1 MTRYRPL
8 SHRHLRPDTRLC
20 VFDSGLSSPVGMDDN
35 ALKVMTDLRRV
46 PAATTHPEVSID
58 AAMQKMIHVGVRLL
72 FVLDDFGVVVG
83 IITARDILGE
93 KPVQIAAEKQI
104 PRDQVLVEDIMI
116 RRGRIEVLPYAEVAR
131 STVGDIVVTL
141 KEVGRQHALVEAEGS
156 VPEICGIFSI
166 SQIGRQLGVKIE
178 TTGTAQTFAE
188 LEKFLTQGDH

>member
-156 VPEICGIFSI
+156 VPEICGIFSR
-166 SQIGRQLGVKIE
+166 SEERR
-178 TTGTAQTFAE
+178 
-188 LEKFLTQGDH
+188 

>member
-8 SHRHLRPDTRLC
+8 SHHHLRPDTRLS
-20 VFDSGLSSPVGMDDN
+20 VFDNGLSTPVTMDDN

-46 PAATTHPEVSID
+46 PAASTHPEVSID

-72 FVLDDFGVVVG
+72 FVQDDYGVVVG

-93 KPVQIAAEKQI
+93 RPVQVSADKKI
-104 PRDQVLVEDIMI
+104 PRDRVLVEDIMT
-116 RRGRIEVLPYAEVAR
+116 RRGRIEVLDYAEVAR
-131 STVGDIVVTL
+131 STVGDIVATL
-141 KEVGRQHALVEAEGS
+141 KEVGRQHALVEGEGGA
-156 VPEICGIFSI
+156 PEIRGIFSI

-188 LEKFLTQGDH
+188 LEKFLTQDDH

>member
-8 SHRHLRPDTRLC
+8 SHHHLRPESRLS
-20 VFDSGLSSPVGMDDN
+20 VFDNGLSTPVRMDDN

-46 PAATTHPEVSID
+46 PAASTHPEVGID

-72 FVLDDFGVVVG
+72 FVLDDFGTVVG

-93 KPVQIAAEKQI
+93 KPVRVAAEKQI
-104 PRDQVLVEDIMI
+104 PRDQVRVEDIMT
-116 RRGRIEVLPYAEVAR
+116 RRGRVEVLDYGEVAR

-141 KEVGRQHALVEAEGS
+141 KEVGRQHALVESEGS
-156 VPEICGIFSI
+156 VPEIRGIFSI

-188 LEKFLTQGDH
+188 LERFLTQGDH